1 MLTLD
6 EVIGGLDDLFGVK
19 AWEGDPGM
27 SRFLP
32 QAYEA
37 LDVDYRALFEPDFCQ
52 RFNGLMLRGG
62 DRVREVFCAAFPSP
76 DILEALLAQTRDDAL
91 LFTHHPIDMEVGG
104 VGFLP
109 LAPEHLE
116 ALRAKGVSLYACH
129 APMDVHDEIGTNA
142 AIVAALG
149 VEVERGFAPYGLG
162 LAGRL
167 GTLPSTSLDA
177 LVRQVRNVFGVE
189 RVDLGG
195 AQPERVTRL
204 AIVAG
209 GGDDVELF
217 QAAEAWGADAYL
229 TGEWTTRATPPGE
242 AERAWAAGNRAAC
255 QAYVEG
261 SEMAFV
267 AVSHAASEHLVMV
280 AQMVDWFR
288 RAGLPAVCLEPEDW
302 WR

>member
-1 MLTLD
+1 MTTLD
-6 EVIGGLDDLFGVK
+6 EVVGSLDHLFKVK
-19 AWEGDPGM
+19 GWAEDPAM

-32 QAYEA
+32 RAYEA
-37 LDVDYRALFEPDFCQ
+37 IGVDYRAHFERDFCQ
-52 RFNGLMLRGG
+52 RFNGLMLRAG

-76 DILEALLAQTRDDAL
+76 DILEALLDRTRGDAL
-91 LFTHHPIDMEVGG
+91 LFLHHPIDMETGG

-109 LAPEHLE
+109 VVPQELE
-116 ALRAKGVSLYACH
+116 ALRAKRVSVYACH
-129 APMDVHDEIGTNA
+129 APMDVHDGIGTNA

-162 LAGRL
+162 MAGRL
-167 GTLPSTSLDA
+167 GTLPSTSLEA
-177 LVRQVRNVFGVE
+177 LVRQVRDVFGVE
-189 RVDLGG
+189 RVDVGG
-195 AQPERVTRL
+195 ARPERVTRL

-209 GGDDVELF
+209 GGDDVERF
-217 QAAEAWGADAYL
+217 HAAEAWGADVYL

-242 AERAWAAGNRAAC
+242 AEGAWAAGNRAAC

-280 AQMVDWFR
+280 AQMVDTFR
-288 RAGLPAVCLEPEDW
+288 QLGLPATCLAPEDW